1 MPCIY
6 IGCPAILRA
15 DKGTENVC
23 AGTAQIALRLN
34 HSDSMAGAKSFM
46 LGASVHNVV
55 GFGYGYLASYNTNFL
70 VYN

>member
-1 MPCIY
+1 M
-6 IGCPAILRA
+6 RA

-34 HSDSMAGAKSFM
+34 HTDSMAGAKSFM

-55 GFGYGYLASYNTNFL
+55 GIYCTSPSFACTG
-70 VYN
+70 VYIIEN